1 MDSPGPKEQGVALG
15 RRVWPSQPRGT
26 RGFTGS
32 GRVGGGADDS
42 GGRAGGCARAQLGE
56 GRGRR
61 AEKSVLGRLLARF
74 TLECFASVIIR
85 VSESPDGR
93 PDPSGQRSIGGS
105 RAWGS
110 AGRRGGGAEDADHPG
125 SAGPVAH
132 GGTLPSKKVSGP
144 GVCAGLSPRC
154 CFRSPHP
161 RVSRYQAIGPA
172 VWAGHGPRLAWK
184 RAGRRHY
191 SICPW
196 FPHLPRGQT
205 HRSCCLGGV
214 EPGRLGR
221 QGVLVSLVFPFWVMA
236 PPTTHMPKPER
247 GLGVILTNTHQA
259 H

>member
-32 GRVGGGADDS
+32 GRAGGGADDS

-110 AGRRGGGAEDADHPG
+110 AGRRCGGCRSSRLSGTCGPRRHPAFQEGFGARRVCRAEPALLF
-125 SAGPVAH
+125 SL
-132 GGTLPSKKVSGP
+132 TPSP
-144 GVCAGLSPRC
+144 GVSVPGGRASCVGWTRTPAGLEARGP
-154 CFRSPHP
+154 
-161 RVSRYQAIGPA
+161 QA
-172 VWAGHGPRLAWK
+172 LL
-184 RAGRRHY
+184 
-191 SICPW
+191 
-196 FPHLPRGQT
+196 HLP
-205 HRSCCLGGV
+205 
-214 EPGRLGR
+214 
-221 QGVLVSLVFPFWVMA
+221 LVPSSSSGADP
-236 PPTTHMPKPER
+236 
-247 GLGVILTNTHQA
+247 
-259 H
+259 